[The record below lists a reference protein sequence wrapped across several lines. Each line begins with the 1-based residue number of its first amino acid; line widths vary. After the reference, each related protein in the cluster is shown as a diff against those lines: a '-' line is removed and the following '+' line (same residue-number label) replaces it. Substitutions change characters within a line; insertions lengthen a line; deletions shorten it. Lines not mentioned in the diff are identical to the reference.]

1 MMQRVMLLLVS
12 CAALAMIAVALGVR
26 PPAARPVLACTGGG
40 SGLEDAAVRAR
51 YIVLGDAV
59 EVGGAMNRAPTIA
72 PTATPTVTATVRAGT
87 PVPTPPSPP
96 QGNYPRQP
104 AYSTPEG
111 FTLAGFGVTIRT
123 VRAYAGTLPEPQ
135 APQHIDKEVRASIE
149 REIREFEAGRGIGD
163 CELGR
168 FTFKFEQGARYLVF
182 ATDEEPEFGLLAIF
196 RLRVVGNDV
205 LLHDPLATTYDPGG
219 IYLSAPIYHR
229 FFAGVGAEMV
239 GGDNDIVRITAER
252 VPLAAVL
259 RAIAYVRGDPSIAPP
274 DTGSA
279 GLASGRR

>member
-1 MMQRVMLLLVS
+1 MMRIVTASVVIVVVLSGAILV
-12 CAALAMIAVALGVR
+12 IDR
-26 PPAARPVLACTGGG
+26 PPARPVQACTGGG

-59 EVGGAMNRAPTIA
+59 EVGDAMNRAPTIA
-72 PTATPTVTATVRAGT
+72 PTATPTITATVRAGT

-96 QGNYPRQP
+96 QGDYPPFP

-111 FTLAGFGVTIRT
+111 FTLAGFGVTIGV
-123 VRAYAGTLPEPQ
+123 VRGYVGARSEPQ
-135 APQHIDKEVRASIE
+135 GLLYVDQEVRASIE
-149 REIREFEAGRGIGD
+149 REIREFETGRGISD

-182 ATDEEPEFGLLAIF
+182 ATDEEPGYGLVALF

-205 LLHDPLATTYDPGG
+205 LLNEPLAAPYGSAGLYVSPRTYQ
-219 IYLSAPIYHR
+219 R
-229 FFAGVGAEMV
+229 FFAGVAAEV
-239 GGDNDIVRITAER
+239 GGEITIVRITAER
-252 VPLAAVL
+252 LPLAAVL
-259 RAIAYVRGDPSIAPP
+259 RAVAYIRGDPSIAPP